1 MSSDQKN
8 PASSNEPSRDK
19 DDFKECLICCD
30 RVQFSDLLPA
40 CGDCPATMCVSCGRK
55 WYAFNRPGNV
65 INTRR
70 LCCPYCSCVPTSNA
84 IHNFGNDAANA
95 MRYLADTF
103 YDYDIIY
110 AWCCKCQ
117 EPRPLVE
124 RSCSRDDFKLFPQW
138 VCMDCDILR
147 KPELEIAEIRW
158 ATDAI
163 TQAQLSGDYV
173 KQVKA
178 EEHQG
183 RVFESIE
190 DGTMGI
196 KPCPG
201 CGILTQRPFECGHLH
216 CTVDGCGIDWCYFCG
231 QAYDKASIYQHM
243 EEAHG
248 DVFGGVVM
256 DRDVVALAGTDTDSD
271 PDFDSDSQD
280 EGKNEDGDDDYEDD
294 EDENDL

>member
-1 MSSDQKN
+1 MSSDHKN
-8 PASSNEPSRDK
+8 PPSPNELSRDN
-19 DDFKECLICCD
+19 DDFKECLICYD
-30 RVQFSDLLPA
+30 SVQSSDLLPA
-40 CGDCPATMCVSCGRK
+40 CGDCPATMCASCGRK
-55 WYAFNRPGNV
+55 
-65 INTRR
+65 
-70 LCCPYCSCVPTSNA
+70 CNA
-84 IHNFGNDAANA
+84 IHKYGNDAANA
-95 MRYLADTF
+95 VRFLADTS
-103 YDYDIIY
+103 YDYDIMY
-110 AWCCKCQ
+110 AWCCKCH

-124 RSCSRDDFKLFPQW
+124 RSCSRDDFKLFPEW

-158 ATDAI
+158 AADAI

-173 KQVKA
+173 KQLKA

-216 CTVDGCGIDWCYFCG
+216 CTVGGCGIDWCYFCG

-248 DVFGGVVM
+248 DVFGGIIM
-256 DRDVVALAGTDTDSD
+256 DRDLVALAGTDTDSD

-280 EGKNEDGDDDYEDD
+280 EEEDELGALDDDKV
-294 EDENDL
+294 LKAR